1 MFLFIFLVL
10 PPCAKPLTVGFRL
23 LVESGLLIV
32 VAGAL
37 ALNLGQQGIHVVGG
51 DGIDGREEFA
61 SGWLAL
67 GIVVGQ
73 HFLNGARIVEAE
85 ELAGVLL
92 H

>member
-1 MFLFIFLVL
+1 MDAGRALRAREAPLAGFI
-10 PPCAKPLTVGFRL
+10 
-23 LVESGLLIV
+23 
-32 VAGAL
+32 AGAL

-73 HFLNGARIVEAE
+73 HLLDVAGVVKAE
-85 ELAGVLL
+85 EFAWILL
-92 H
+92 HKLFNCHA